1 MLGTG
6 FEETNEGRKRGREEG
21 GGPII
26 GQFWSTPIKPCGP
39 VVGQKGSIRLRERG
53 GGRGDVKKV
62 VI

>member
-1 MLGTG
+1 MRKQTRG
-6 FEETNEGRKRGREEG
+6 EREEGRRG

-39 VVGQKGSIRLRERG
+39 SVVGQKGSIRLRERG